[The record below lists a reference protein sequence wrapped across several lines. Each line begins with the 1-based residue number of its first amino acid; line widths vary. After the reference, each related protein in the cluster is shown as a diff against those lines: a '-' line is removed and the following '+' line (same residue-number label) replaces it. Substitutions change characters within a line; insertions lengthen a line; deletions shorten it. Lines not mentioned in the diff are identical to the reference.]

1 MFIDNKKK
9 IIFVHNPKA
18 AGSAIHILLKDL
30 YGLKGEERADPE
42 PHIHHKSYQQI
53 LDIDPAYKEY
63 YSFAAI
69 RNPWSR
75 LLSGYLDFTQNRKH
89 VYSGKIQYD
98 DPLLSEYEDYKDFVM
113 NLDQGPWIED
123 VYFLPQHV
131 YTHADNRSVDMLLRT
146 ENLTSDIHT
155 LMIKLGFKYY
165 QHCFASRPVHRTTKH
180 GHYTEYYDDESAAKV
195 ASLYAKDIE
204 LFGYKY
210 GE

>member
-1 MFIDNKKK
+1 MFIDDKKK

-42 PHIHHKSYQQI
+42 PRIHHKSYQQI
-53 LDIDPAYKEY
+53 LDIDPVYKEY
-63 YSFAAI
+63 CSFAAI

-89 VYSGKIQYD
+89 VFSGKIQYD
-98 DPLLSEYEDYKDFVM
+98 NPLLSEYKDYKDFVM
-113 NLDQGPWIED
+113 NFDQGPWIED
-123 VYFLPQHV
+123 VHFLPQHV
-131 YTHADNRSVDMLLRT
+131 YTHAGNRSVDMLLRT
-146 ENLTSDIHT
+146 ENLTSDIHI
-155 LMIKLGFKYY
+155 LMNKLGFRYY
-165 QHCFASRPVHRTTKH
+165 QQYFAPRPIHRTTKH
-180 GHYTEYYDDESAAKV
+180 GHYTEHYDDESAAKV